1 MKCLINS
8 TAAGNEWP
16 NVIWTQLGETSG
28 NSLDLGGFEEHV
40 RATPRDETIQP
51 FRSLSLN

>member
-28 NSLDLGGFEEHV
+28 NNLDLGGFEEHV
-40 RATPRDETIQP
+40 RATPEMKQFSHSDP
-51 FRSLSLN
+51 CP